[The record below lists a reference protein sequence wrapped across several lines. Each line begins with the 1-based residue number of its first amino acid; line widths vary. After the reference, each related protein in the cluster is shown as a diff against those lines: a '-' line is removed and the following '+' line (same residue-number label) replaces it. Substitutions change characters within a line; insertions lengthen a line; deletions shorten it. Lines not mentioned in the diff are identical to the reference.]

1 MLISNNNSS
10 MGNKKKIFVNFG
22 SLKHPTQVKCILIPN
37 STQSNDVAV
46 LRNLL
51 YKELLADC
59 SIISLGGSKLT
70 PINDVLLLKHDED
83 YRQAIDSVRLR
94 CLIMWKKILF

>member
-1 MLISNNNSS
+1 MANN
-10 MGNKKKIFVNFG
+10 KKIFVNFG

-46 LRNLL
+46 LRTLL

-70 PINDVLLLKHDED
+70 PINDVLLLQYDED
-83 YRQAIDSVRLR
+83 YGQAIDLSSSTVFDNVEKDVLVKLR
-94 CLIMWKKILF
+94 QT